1 MSYAKLAEAPAAASM
16 AAAEELARLTQEAA
30 AAAGPWIGAEDKNG
44 ADGAAV
50 EAMRS
55 VLAAGNLSC
64 RVRSCEGEKDEAPM
78 FPYGETFGRDGT
90 PDYDIFIDPIDRTTA
105 VARGSEGGISVAALA
120 PHGNLPKWTG
130 PYMKKLVV
138 APAASELLRSGQ
150 VRVDGDPV
158 RNMQAI
164 ADALGIKAKDD
175 RLDLRVAVLDR
186 KRNRQI
192 IEAAQ
197 KLGAHLILLEG
208 GDVLPVVHMLEE
220 GQDDLILY
228 GSGGVPEGLIVAI
241 HAATRGAGMQGA
253 ADPQNPAQARKA
265 MEEGVLGRAMDLST
279 MAGNRDLHYAVTAIT
294 DNEIMDGAYKEKGQ
308 WQPGATISAS
318 KL

>member
-1 MSYAKLAEAPAAASM
+1 MPYARLAEAPVASALAAD
-16 AAAEELARLTQEAA
+16 ELARLTQEAA
-30 AAAGPWIGAEDKNG
+30 AAAGPWIGENDKNG

-50 EAMRS
+50 DAMRA
-55 VLAAGNLSC
+55 VLAEGNLSC

-78 FPYGETFGRDGT
+78 FPYGEEFGARGGR

-105 VARGSEGGISVAALA
+105 VARGTEGGISVAALA

-138 APAASELLRSGQ
+138 PPAASEPLRTGA
-150 VRVDGDPV
+150 VRVDGDPT
-158 RNMQAI
+158 RNLQAI
-164 ADALGIKAKDD
+164 ADALGINAK
-175 RLDLRVAVLDR
+175 DLRVAVLER
-186 KRNRQI
+186 ERNRRI

-197 KLGAHLILLEG
+197 KLGAHAILLEG
-208 GDVLPVVHMLEE
+208 GDVLPVIHMLEE

-241 HAATRGAGMQGA
+241 HAAAKGAGMQGA

-265 MEEGVLGRAMDLST
+265 MEEGVLGRVMDLAT
-279 MAGNRDLHYAVTAIT
+279 LAGNRDLHFAATAIT
-294 DNEIMDGAYKEKGQ
+294 DNEIMDGAYREKGQ
-308 WQPGATISAS
+308 WQPGTTISAS